1 MKISETEIPGVLIF
15 EPKVF
20 EDDRGFFLETWRK
33 DKYAEAGVK
42 EDFVQDNVSFS
53 MRGTLRGLHFQNPHG
68 QGKLVQVL
76 TGHIFD
82 VAVDI
87 RVGSPSF
94 GKWVGIEL
102 SGEDRRQIYIPPGF
116 AHGFC
121 VMSET
126 ALFSYKCTDYY
137 AAECDSGIVW
147 NDPDIGIEW
156 PIADPVLSKKDAE
169 NPRLSQVTEKNLPTY
184 NG

>member
-76 TGHIFD
+76 TGQVFD

-102 SGEDRRQIYIPPGF
+102 SGEDHRQIYIPPGF

-121 VMSET
+121 VMSEK

-137 AAECDSGIVW
+137 TAECDSGIIW

-156 PIADPVLSKKDAE
+156 PIADPVLSNKDAK

>member
-76 TGHIFD
+76 TGQVFD

-121 VMSET
+121 VMSEK

-137 AAECDSGIVW
+137 AAECDSGIIW

-156 PIADPVLSKKDAE
+156 PIADPVLSQKDAK
-169 NPRLSQVTEKNLPTY
+169 NPRLSQITEKNLPTY

>member
-76 TGHIFD
+76 TGQVFD
-82 VAVDI
+82 VAVDVRI
-87 RVGSPSF
+87 GSPSF

-102 SGEDRRQIYIPPGF
+102 SGEDHRQMYIPPGF

-121 VMSET
+121 VMSEK

-137 AAECDSGIVW
+137 AAECDFGIAW

-156 PIADPVLSKKDAE
+156 PIADPVLSQKDAK